1 MKVASYQFPVSG
13 DVEKNCAS
21 ILRAVSQASKK
32 GARLLVCPEC
42 AITGYPP
49 RDVDSSKA
57 VDYKAVEKA
66 HAAIA
71 ESAWCH
77 DIYVLVGTIVKEEC
91 AVEEAFLIGDSPV
104 CEDKYFNTALVFTPS
119 GSVERYSKRA
129 LWGWDKENFS
139 AGEEPGVFE
148 IDGFRIGIRICFEV
162 RFPEYFRE
170 LYHEKTDLNV
180 ILFYDVSDREDPDRY
195 NLIRGH
201 VRTRAVEN
209 VAYTLTCN
217 ATFPHQTAPT
227 ALYDRSGRTL
237 MELRPGMESA
247 LVFEINKSDPD
258 FGEKGRIEIS
268 EHLIKESKKEP
279 HGV

>member
-1 MKVASYQFPVSG
+1 MKIASYQFPVSG
-13 DVEKNCAS
+13 DVNKNCAH
-21 ILRAVSQASKK
+21 ILRAIDRAAK
-32 GARLLVCPEC
+32 GGVRLLVCPEC
-42 AITGYPP
+42 AVTGYPP
-49 RDVDSSKA
+49 RDVDSSRA
-57 VDYKAVEKA
+57 IDYEAVEKA
-66 HAAIA
+66 HSQIA
-71 ESAWCH
+71 EAAWCH

-91 AVEEAFLIGDSPV
+91 ALWDAPLMGDAPAIEEVF
-104 CEDKYFNTALVFTPS
+104 YNTALVFTP
-119 GSVERYSKRA
+119 GGQVERYSKRA

-139 AGEEPGVFE
+139 AGEEPGVFDV
-148 IDGFRIGIRICFEV
+148 DGIRVGIRICFEV

-209 VAYTLTCN
+209 VTYTLTSN

-237 MELRPGMESA
+237 MELKPGVESA
-247 LVFEINKSDPD
+247 LVYNLNLADPD
-258 FGEKGRIEIS
+258 FGEKGRLEINKS
-268 EHLIKESKKEP
+268 ILPKEP
-279 HGV
+279 PRF

>member
-1 MKVASYQFPVSG
+1 MKVVSYQFPVSG
-13 DVEKNCAS
+13 DVEKNCAH
-21 ILRAVSQASKK
+21 IVRAAAQASKK

-42 AITGYPP
+42 AVTGYPP
-49 RDVDSSKA
+49 RDVDSSKK
-57 VDYKAVEKA
+57 VNYKTVEKA
-66 HAAIA
+66 HASIA
-71 ESAWCH
+71 EAAWCH
-77 DIYVLVGTIVKEEC
+77 DIYILVGTIVKEEC
-91 AVEEAFLIGDSPV
+91 ALDIPMMDDVPTWEE
-104 CEDKYFNTALVFTPS
+104 KYYNTALVFTPN

-139 AGEEPGVFE
+139 AGEEPGIFE

-170 LYHEKTDLNV
+170 LYNKTDLNV

-209 VAYTLTCN
+209 VTFTLTSN

-247 LVFEINKSDPD
+247 LVFEIPPVDLD
-258 FGEKGRIEIS
+258 FGEKGRKEIS
-268 EHLIKESKKEP
+268 DQLLSESGKQE
-279 HGV
+279 

>member
-1 MKVASYQFPVSG
+1 MKVVSYQFPVSG
-13 DVEKNCAS
+13 DVEKNCAH
-21 ILRAVSQASKK
+21 IVRAAAQASKK

-42 AITGYPP
+42 AVTGYPP
-49 RDVDSSKA
+49 RDVDSSKK
-57 VDYKAVEKA
+57 VNYKAVEKA
-66 HAAIA
+66 HASIA
-71 ESAWCH
+71 EAAWCH
-77 DIYVLVGTIVKEEC
+77 DIYILVGTIVKEEC
-91 AVEEAFLIGDSPV
+91 ALDIPMMDDVPTWEE
-104 CEDKYFNTALVFTPS
+104 KYYNTALVFTPN

-139 AGEEPGVFE
+139 AGEEPGIFE

-170 LYHEKTDLNV
+170 LYNKTDLNV

-209 VAYTLTCN
+209 VTFTLTSN

-247 LVFEINKSDPD
+247 LVFEIPPVDLD
-258 FGEKGRIEIS
+258 FGEKGRKEIS
-268 EHLIKESKKEP
+268 DQLLSETGKQE
-279 HGV
+279 